1 MPPWAWV
8 EVASDLWMRD
18 PGHSEPHWGD
28 VQGTHSPVHLPVP
41 TPGCSAPSPKVYK
54 LLYASRLADHGL
66 PAQALQ
72 YCELV
77 AAALLCHDPA
87 THPVLARQ
95 VVRVSL
101 HLLHPNLGV
110 IPAQEL
116 LG

>member
-1 MPPWAWV
+1 MQVTSGCAIQGSLSHAGVMYRAPTAQSISLLPPL
-8 EVASDLWMRD
+8 VA
-18 PGHSEPHWGD
+18 
-28 VQGTHSPVHLPVP
+28 LP
-41 TPGCSAPSPKVYK
+41 PSPKVYK

-77 AAALLCHDPA
+77 ATALLCHDPA
-87 THPVLARQ
+87 AHPVLARQ

-101 HLLHPNLGV
+101 HLLHPNLDV